1 MNSNNPSFIMQIMPF
16 LLMILIF
23 YFLLIKPQQKQL
35 KERQKMLSNLKV
47 GDKVLTAG
55 GIIGTISSLNND
67 QIEVEIAKNVKVTML
82 KSSVTSVLN
91 N

>member
-1 MNSNNPSFIMQIMPF
+1 
-16 LLMILIF
+16 MILIF

-55 GIIGTISSLNND
+55 GIIGTISSLDND
-67 QIEVEIAKNVKVTML
+67 KIEVEIAKNVKVTML

>member
-55 GIIGTISSLNND
+55 GIIGTISSLDND
-67 QIEVEIAKNVKVTML
+67 KIEVEIAKNVKVTML

>member
-1 MNSNNPSFIMQIMPF
+1 MQIMPF

-82 KSSVTSVLN
+82 RSSITSVLN

>member
-82 KSSVTSVLN
+82 RSSITSVLN

>member
-1 MNSNNPSFIMQIMPF
+1 MQIMPF

>member
-1 MNSNNPSFIMQIMPF
+1 
-16 LLMILIF
+16 MILIF